1 VRKTLAIVGAFI
13 GLAFILW
20 SIWLVGIVCEFE
32 YPYELTLI
40 AVTNSKSASD
50 VPVSKI
56 IKSDGS
62 NWGRGPHWHT
72 CSYCCD
78 FCGTN
83 RNLISVHIQAPD
95 KSTMY
100 YFAYC
105 RRTHILVPMTD
116 HTAAHFPLLMP
127 PGDKLQ
133 PVGILDG
140 SGQTISL
147 GYGEMKLPAKWYRSG
162 FRAFN

>member
-1 VRKTLAIVGAFI
+1 MRKAMAIFGAFV
-13 GLAFILW
+13 GLAFVLW

-32 YPYELTLI
+32 YPYMLTLT
-40 AVTNSKSASD
+40 AVANARSPSGVA
-50 VPVSKI
+50 VSKI
-56 IKSDGS
+56 ITADGS
-62 NWGRGPHWHT
+62 DWSHGLHWHA

-78 FCGTN
+78 LSGTN
-83 RNLISVHIQAPD
+83 KNLISVHFQAPD

-127 PGDKLQ
+127 PGDQLQ
-133 PVGILDG
+133 PVGVLDG
-140 SGQTISL
+140 NGQTTSL

-162 FRAFN
+162 FRASN